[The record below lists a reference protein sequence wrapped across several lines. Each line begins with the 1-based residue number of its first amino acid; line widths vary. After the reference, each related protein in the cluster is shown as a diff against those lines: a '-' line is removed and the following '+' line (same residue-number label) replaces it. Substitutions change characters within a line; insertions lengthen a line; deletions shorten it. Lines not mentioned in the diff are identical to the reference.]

1 MSIVLD
7 TCVIIA
13 RKPELFPS
21 KYFFSVVVVQEL
33 IAGASDASEA
43 RMWIALGRQA
53 QKAGRLLI
61 PDMEDWIECGRVL
74 NSLLRGLKSKH
85 RGRTPKL
92 SHLEK
97 QRITRDVLIART
109 ARRAGADLVTDNI
122 KDFAMIQRFCN
133 VRLMSSQEFFG

>member
-1 MSIVLD
+1 
-7 TCVIIA
+7 
-13 RKPELFPS
+13 
-21 KYFFSVVVVQEL
+21 
-33 IAGASDASEA
+33 
-43 RMWIALGRQA
+43 
-53 QKAGRLLI
+53 
-61 PDMEDWIECGRVL
+61 MEDWIESGRVL

-133 VRLMSSQEFFG
+133 VRLMGSQEFFG

>member
-13 RKPELFPS
+13 RKPELAS
-21 KYFFSVVVVQEL
+21 TKYFFSVVVIEEL

-43 RMWIALGRQA
+43 KMWIALGRQA
-53 QKAGRLLI
+53 QRVGRLLV
-61 PDMEDWIECGRVL
+61 PDMEDWIESGRVL

-133 VRLMSSQEFFG
+133 VRLMGSQEFFG